1 MKTLYCYST
10 NKLGPLKPR
19 DLSWLWG
26 KKKPQSGS
34 MNTPSLNIRHITQN
48 FWGDNGIST
57 KIHACRAVQD
67 SRSLQLGSSRL
78 MYLQLVKLHLWYQF
92 CIHKEPSTAEAV
104 IPYLWTRTS
113 LLLETW
119 LGLLNRHIM
128 GLIGVG
134 VEWGAWVGTHARLEE
149 KETGII
155 YLLSV
160 EVLLLMRWIGK
171 LLLEERCS
179 HCHLLKPPATLP
191 ELY

>member
-19 DLSWLWG
+19 DLAWLWG
-26 KKKPQSGS
+26 EKNTIRVNEHTFPKYKTYYTGLLRRQWNKHKNPCLQSCAGLEVLA
-34 MNTPSLNIRHITQN
+34 TWIIKT
-48 FWGDNGIST
+48 DVST
-57 KIHACRAVQD
+57 ACKAA
-67 SRSLQLGSSRL
+67 S
-78 MYLQLVKLHLWYQF
+78 WYQF
-92 CIHKEPSTAEAV
+92 CTHKEPSTAEAV

-134 VEWGAWVGTHARLEE
+134 VEWGAWVGTHVRLEE

-155 YLLSV
+155 YLRSV
-160 EVLLLMRWIGK
+160 EVLLLMRWVGK
-171 LLLEERCS
+171 LL
-179 HCHLLKPPATLP
+179 
-191 ELY
+191 